1 MWPECLNK
9 WLYLSSCFTT
19 ADCKNNLHLEIIHA
33 VKQCNTSIP
42 ININGI
48 TPKQQRTSFTCL
60 KQEIQSTTE
69 DLHAMYQQIHSQL
82 DGPCQV
88 SSPWWPERHSAGWRP
103 PYICSDPWETK
114 ADRVR
119 LKYRHRDGQNNR
131 QAHMNTNKLC
141 WQVQLMGHHLQW
153 FPQPVHKSTDNKS
166 PQTLIVLGN

>member
-1 MWPECLNK
+1 MLMWPECLKK

-42 ININGI
+42 ININRI
-48 TPKQQRTSFTCL
+48 TPIQQRTSFTCL

-131 QAHMNTNKLC
+131 QAHMNTNINYADK
-141 WQVQLMGHHLQW
+141 
-153 FPQPVHKSTDNKS
+153 FN
-166 PQTLIVLGN
+166 